1 MSELCEVVSSGGSDE
16 FTLECVGVLGN
27 LSLPDLDYCQL
38 LTKYQL
44 IDWIKN
50 SLQPGKGVFR
60 LCFHG
65 CVLGKNVACRM

>member
-1 MSELCEVVSSGGSDE
+1 MSSGGSDE

-50 SLQPGKGVFR
+50 SLQPGKEAFDLVFE
-60 LCFHG
+60 
-65 CVLGKNVACRM
+65 CVVSKNVAFRMWC